1 MPNQPRKSGYTPSS
15 QPANMNQRQAANRR
29 GTTGQP
35 PYRSAAPYQSAPRK
49 NNSVQVPYASSAAA
63 QKRRLLLKKR
73 KRKRMIRILL
83 LALVCLLILGLLI
96 GGAVFA
102 ARLIRRAWKNSEET
116 AAETILTTETAAE
129 TTTPSQ
135 PVFSYTAPNM
145 CEGTPLRIT
154 KGETVTTL
162 TDEIDCPFMILVD
175 VENGTIVA
183 EKNGDS
189 VIYPASMTKL
199 MTILVAYE
207 NIENIDTTFRM
218 TNEIIDPL
226 YLEGLSLA
234 GFLGGEDV
242 VIRDMLYGSA
252 LPSGAEASVGL
263 AIAACGTEAA
273 FVEKMNERAKS
284 LGMTQ
289 TNFEN
294 CTGEHHP
301 DHVSTLSD
309 IAILMDFVMQDPFL
323 SEVVSTYQYATKP
336 TSMHPQGMLLT
347 STVFSRME
355 GGESLVCTVMG
366 GKTGYTKQALQ
377 CLVTYAKRN
386 DSDRAFI
393 CVTAGGDTKWRP
405 IYDSIYLYQQHTY
418 T

>member
-1 MPNQPRKSGYTPSS
+1 MQNQPGKSNNDHLYRSANTPKRPSVD
-15 QPANMNQRQAANRR
+15 QTKTA
-29 GTTGQP
+29 GQS
-35 PYRSAAPYQSAPRK
+35 YRSAAPYQSSPRK
-49 NNSVQVPYASSAAA
+49 NNNVQVPYSSSVAA

-73 KRKRMIRILL
+73 RRKRLIRILL
-83 LALVCLLILGLLI
+83 LALICLLILGILVT
-96 GGAVFA
+96 GGIFVS
-102 ARLIRRAWKNSEET
+102 RLIRRAFSDTKETSADTSVSGTESREEIT
-116 AAETILTTETAAE
+116 L
-129 TTTPSQ
+129 PVG
-135 PVFSYTAPNM
+135 PVFSYTAPNQ
-145 CEGTPLRIT
+145 CDGTPLKIS
-154 KGETVTTL
+154 KSETVKTL
-162 TDEIDCPFMILVD
+162 TDEIDCPLMVLVD
-175 VENGTIVA
+175 AESGKIVA

-189 VIYPASMTKL
+189 IIYPASMTKL

-207 NIENIDTTFRM
+207 HIEDIDATFRM

-301 DHVSTLSD
+301 EHVSTLSD

-323 SEVVSTYQYATKP
+323 AEVVSTYQYATKP

-355 GGESLVCTVMG
+355 GGESLVCTVLG

-405 IYDSIYLYQQHTY
+405 VYDTIHLYQRHTY
-418 T
+418 Q